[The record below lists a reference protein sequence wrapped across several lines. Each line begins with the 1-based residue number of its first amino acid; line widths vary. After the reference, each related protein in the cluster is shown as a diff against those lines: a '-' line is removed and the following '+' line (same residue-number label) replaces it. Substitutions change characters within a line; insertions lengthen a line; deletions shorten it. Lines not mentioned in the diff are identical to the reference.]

1 MIKSGLSDLKEK
13 IGDMSEEE
21 KEIEN
26 PNEIGDIVKKILE
39 FNRQQGEGLK
49 ILTPNQMLCRL
60 PISLVQLKARNNSEK
75 LKN

>member
-1 MIKSGLSDLKEK
+1 
-13 IGDMSEEE
+13 MSEEE

-26 PNEIGDIVKKILE
+26 PNEIEDILEKILQLS
-39 FNRQQGEGLK
+39 RQQGQGLK

-60 PISLVQLKARNNSEK
+60 PISLVQLKAGNNSEK

>member
-1 MIKSGLSDLKEK
+1 MSG
-13 IGDMSEEE
+13 EE

-26 PNEIGDIVKKILE
+26 PNEIEDILEKILQLS
-39 FNRQQGEGLK
+39 RQQGQGLK

-60 PISLVQLKARNNSEK
+60 PISIAQLKAGNNSEK

>member
-1 MIKSGLSDLKEK
+1 
-13 IGDMSEEE
+13 MSEEE

-26 PNEIGDIVKKILE
+26 PNEVEDILEKILQLS
-39 FNRQQGEGLK
+39 RQQGQGLK

-60 PISLVQLKARNNSEK
+60 PISIAQLKAGNNSEK